1 MSFSSLKTNSSYY
14 SGILQRLHDFLY
26 LKSKGYSETYNHFM
40 KKVFLKNTLGAV
52 KYCGQKNLKP
62 VAVEVWD
69 SRTQSMIARSENI
82 KAFMQNSSS
91 SLEVALNNLA
101 FSQNQKN

>member
-1 MSFSSLKTNSSYY
+1 
-14 SGILQRLHDFLY
+14 
-26 LKSKGYSETYNHFM
+26 M

-69 SRTQSMIARSENI
+69 SRTRAMISRSENM
-82 KAFMQNSSS
+82 KLFMQNNSS

-101 FSQNQKN
+101 FSQNEKN